1 MDQLANLSDPTLIQ
15 TMVIPW
21 AIKIGVAL
29 AIFIIGRWIA
39 KWITSMVRRVMTK
52 ANMDEMLVR
61 FLGNIVYT
69 VLLLA
74 VVMAAL
80 DHLGIQTTSLLAVFG
95 AAGLA
100 IGLALKD
107 SLGNFSSGVMLILF
121 RPFKVG
127 DFIEAGGTSGVV
139 EEVRMFATMF
149 RTGDNREVI
158 VPNSQIYGG
167 TITNYSARDTRRI
180 DMVFGIGYGDDM
192 AKAKQIIED
201 IMKQDERIL
210 SAPAPAIAL
219 GEQWRLLAGARR
231 PAGEGQAGVRR
242 QRHQHPLPATRRAHP
257 QRRVAHGGPRR
268 HRYPH
273 PACAADGQAGA
284 CCAAPRRGY
293 IVRTE
298 QLLHRGQ

>member
-29 AIFIIGRWIA
+29 AIFIVGRWIA

-167 TITNYSARDTRRI
+167 TIINYSARDTRRI
-180 DMVFGIGYGDDM
+180 DMVFGIGYNDDM
-192 AKAKQIIED
+192 AKAKQLIED

-210 SAPAPAIAL
+210 ADPAPTIAL
-219 GEQWRLLAGARR
+219 GELGDNSVNFNVRPWVNSGDYWPVRADLLEKVKLAFDANGISI
-231 PAGEGQAGVRR
+231 PY
-242 QRHQHPLPATRRAHP
+242 P
-257 QRRVAHGGPRR
+257 QRDVYIHN
-268 HRYPH
+268 
-273 PACAADGQAGA
+273 AA
-284 CCAAPRRGY
+284 
-293 IVRTE
+293 
-298 QLLHRGQ
+298 